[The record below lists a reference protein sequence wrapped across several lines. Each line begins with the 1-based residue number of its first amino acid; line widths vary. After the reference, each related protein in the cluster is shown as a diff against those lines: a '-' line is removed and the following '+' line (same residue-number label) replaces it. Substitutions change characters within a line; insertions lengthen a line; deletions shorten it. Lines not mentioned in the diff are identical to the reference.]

1 MERFSTMTLRR
12 CYKATV
18 NESETITEAQR
29 LCRVRHRSGTG
40 GFRGLN
46 FKGLNFKRLD
56 FKGLDFRILGSGLPV
71 SPQIERS

>member
-1 MERFSTMTLRR
+1 MTLRR

-46 FKGLNFKRLD
+46 FKGLNFKGLN

>member
-1 MERFSTMTLRR
+1 MERFSTMTLRG

-40 GFRGLN
+40 GFRD
-46 FKGLNFKRLD
+46 FKGLNLKRLD

>member
-12 CYKATV
+12 CYKPTV

-40 GFRGLN
+40 GFQGLS
-46 FKGLNFKRLD
+46 FKGLNFN
-56 FKGLDFRILGSGLPV
+56 GLGFRILGSGLPV

>member
-40 GFRGLN
+40 GFQRLN
-46 FKGLNFKRLD
+46 FKGLN